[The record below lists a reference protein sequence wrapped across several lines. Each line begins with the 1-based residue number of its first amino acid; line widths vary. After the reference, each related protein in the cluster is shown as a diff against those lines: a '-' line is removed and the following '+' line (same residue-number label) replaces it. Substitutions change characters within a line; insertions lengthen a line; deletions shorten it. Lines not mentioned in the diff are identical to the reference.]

1 MRKTIKILLF
11 ISFVFI
17 VNCGYTP
24 LFDSNKIDFY
34 FSEVNFVG
42 DKQINNYLNSVL
54 KQHQNYSESKKK
66 FTLNISSSYEKK
78 IANKDDSGN
87 PKNYT
92 IIVKVEAKYISDDN
106 KELTKTFQ
114 KNKSLASKN
123 KKIEEREEEIKIKKD
138 LSENISN
145 DIFFYLLSN

>member
-66 FTLNISSSYEKK
+66 FTLNLLDRGSGPKDFRCLLFLISEVFNNLIKP
-78 IANKDDSGN
+78 NF
-87 PKNYT
+87 
-92 IIVKVEAKYISDDN
+92 
-106 KELTKTFQ
+106 LT
-114 KNKSLASKN
+114 SL
-123 KKIEEREEEIKIKKD
+123 
-138 LSENISN
+138 
-145 DIFFYLLSN
+145 